1 MKYLNNIFGKKSCY
15 GEPVKTP
22 AERVTSYISH
32 WHQQWSKAEIKSKQ
46 EEDNGE
52 GFDFGYWH
60 DLLSDVNKAHF
71 AEGSTSGSE
80 NVFGSTPEHDP
91 DNEKIIECEIEG
103 DLAHVFTALY
113 EDKPKPSKYH
123 AYELHSDADKGW
135 KIKQILTLFDPPKTP
150 VIAPEQHAEI
160 LAMASVDA
168 PFKASEDN
176 LALNEHTLF
185 QQDRRVKTPY
195 LDEAEAKLEEVGK
208 LKITSGVL
216 GILDFGYDIY
226 RFEPLQR
233 KVKPGSYLVETVT
246 THNRVAGIRVK
257 LSDSEQAV
265 KWYAANTPSGNGVYG
280 VDAGNLAIFDVG
292 NLLELSHLKKE
303 KLFDRW
309 SVAGKPELLSM
320 TGQDDCVISTSGFG
334 DGAYPAFWGVNDQD
348 EVVSLYID
356 FMILVQEN
364 EQGLLESI

>member
-1 MKYLNNIFGKKSCY
+1 MKNLKNLFGKQSRY
-15 GEPVKTP
+15 GDPVNLP
-22 AERVTSYISH
+22 EERVTSYISH
-32 WHQQWSKAEIKSKQ
+32 WHQQWSKAEIKSRQ

-52 GFDFGYWH
+52 GFDFAYWR
-60 DLLSDVNKAHF
+60 DLLSDVNTAHF
-71 AEGSTSGSE
+71 AEGSSSGSE
-80 NVFGSTPEHDP
+80 NSFGSSPEYDP

-113 EDKPKPSKYH
+113 EGKPGFVKYH
-123 AYELHSDADKGW
+123 AYELQSDEDKGW
-135 KIKQILTLFDPPKTP
+135 KIMQILTLLYPPKSP
-150 VIAPEQHAEI
+150 VIGADKHAEV
-160 LAMASVDA
+160 LAMASDDA
-168 PFKASEDN
+168 PFKASEDD
-176 LALNEHTLF
+176 LALNEHILF
-185 QQDRRVKTPY
+185 QQDRYVKTPY

-208 LKITSGVL
+208 LSITSGVL

-233 KVKPGSYLVETVT
+233 KVKPGNYLVETVT

-257 LSDSEQAV
+257 LNDSERAV

-303 KLFDRW
+303 KLFDKW

-320 TGQDDCVISTSGFG
+320 TGQNDFVISTSGFG

-364 EQGLLESI
+364 EQGLIESI